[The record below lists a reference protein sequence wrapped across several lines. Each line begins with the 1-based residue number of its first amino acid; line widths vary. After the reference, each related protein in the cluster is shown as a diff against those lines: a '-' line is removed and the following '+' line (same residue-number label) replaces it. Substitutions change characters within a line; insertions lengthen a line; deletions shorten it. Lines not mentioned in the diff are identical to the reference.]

1 MEYHSDIKQKAIL
14 LFQTTW
20 TDPEGIILSEINQ
33 RKKRQILYGLTY
45 TRNLK
50 KKQTHRNRDQ
60 ICSCWR
66 GERIG

>member
-33 RKKRQILYGLTY
+33 RKKDKYFMV
-45 TRNLK
+45 
-50 KKQTHRNRDQ
+50 
-60 ICSCWR
+60 
-66 GERIG
+66 